1 MLLLLLFLFLFF
13 CSIASAAMLYARL
26 LRPILSRAID
36 SSTVVC
42 CCSNCGK
49 LWMQQ
54 IERCRIG
61 AGRTTAVSSSSSSS
75 GSGIGAEEE
84 EETIRWYLQ
93 LDYRFA
99 TPCALAGF
107 LPSCSCSIGKDS
119 SNSSRRATMMLL
131 LLGTPCIIIV
141 LSSPILLM
149 PW

>member
-26 LRPILSRAID
+26 SRPILSRAGD

-54 IERCRIG
+54 IERCRID
-61 AGRTTAVSSSSSSS
+61 AGTTIAVSSSSSSS

-84 EETIRWYLQ
+84 EETIRWCLQ
-93 LDYRFA
+93 LDYRLA

-119 SNSSRRATMMLL
+119 SSRRATMMLL
-131 LLGTPCIIIV
+131 LPGTPCIIIV